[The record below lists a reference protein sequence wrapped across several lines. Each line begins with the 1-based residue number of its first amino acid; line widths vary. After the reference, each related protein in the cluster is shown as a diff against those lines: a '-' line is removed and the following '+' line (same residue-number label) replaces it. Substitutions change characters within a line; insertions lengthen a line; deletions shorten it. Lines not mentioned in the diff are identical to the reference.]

1 MRRSP
6 LYSRLHHHRLSLRRG
21 GREVQ
26 MRHVLSALVN
36 NRPGVTSRVSGLFR
50 RRGYNID
57 SFVGSATEDER
68 FSRLTVVVEGDDIV
82 IAQVLSQLRR
92 LEDII
97 EIEDVAKEE
106 LISKVL
112 LFMKV
117 KASESARVELIVL
130 VNAFKGRVIEILPEY
145 LIIEAIDTERR
156 IGDMIE
162 TFRPYGILEL
172 VKTGAVAMKR

>member
-1 MRRSP
+1 
-6 LYSRLHHHRLSLRRG
+6 
-21 GREVQ
+21 

-36 NRPGVTSRVSGLFR
+36 NKPGVTSRVSGLFR

-68 FSRLTVVVEGDDIV
+68 YSRLTVVVEGDDIV
-82 IAQVLSQLRR
+82 ISQVLSQLRR

-97 EIEDVAKEE
+97 EIEDVASEN

-117 KASESARVELIVL
+117 KADHTSRIDLIVL
-130 VNAFKGRVIEILPEY
+130 ANAFKARVIEILPEY
-145 LIIEAIDTERR
+145 IIVEAIDSERK
-156 IGDMIE
+156 IGEMIE

-172 VKTGAVAMKR
+172 VKTGTVAMKR

>member
-1 MRRSP
+1 
-6 LYSRLHHHRLSLRRG
+6 
-21 GREVQ
+21 

-36 NRPGVTSRVSGLFR
+36 NKPGVTSRVSGLFR

-82 IAQVLSQLRR
+82 ISQVLSQLRR

-97 EIEDVAKEE
+97 EIEDVASEN

-117 KASESARVELIVL
+117 KADHSSRIDLIVL
-130 VNAFKGRVIEILPEY
+130 ANAFKARVIEILPEY
-145 LIIEAIDTERR
+145 IIVEAIDSERK
-156 IGDMIE
+156 IGEMIE

-172 VKTGAVAMKR
+172 VKTGTVAMKR